1 MDWFREFYLVFKNT
15 SRLSLIVSSGTV
27 LYKKTFTVDFNVVI
41 NLQVIKLT
49 TLLKLYYKTVDSL

>member
-41 NLQVIKLT
+41 NLQFIKLT